1 MPKKSE
7 HEDTLPPSMPKAGA
21 EPLKECE
28 APEMVDADE
37 YQESIED
44 LAVAR
49 QAVEEYE
56 AKGIEGTIPYGRY
69 RSKWLGAES

>member
-1 MPKKSE
+1 MPDRRE
-7 HEDTLPPSMPKAGA
+7 TEDTLHPCLPKATA

-28 APEMVDADE
+28 APEIVDADE

-56 AKGIEGTIPYGRY
+56 AKGIEDTIPYSRY
-69 RSKWLGAES
+69 RSKWLGLES

>member
-1 MPKKSE
+1 MSE
-7 HEDTLPPSMPKAGA
+7 TEDTLRPTLSRATG
-21 EPLKECE
+21 EPLRDCE
-28 APEMVDADE
+28 APQMVDADE

-56 AKGIEGTIPYGRY
+56 AKGIEGTIPYSQY
-69 RSKWLGAES
+69 RSKWLGPES